1 MAAAYHAPSDRVV
14 HELVGGLM
22 GRRIRWLGVI
32 MVLCLGLVVAQ
43 LVNIQL
49 VKAKQLQT
57 SPFNPR
63 VASQQYINPRG
74 AIYAADGTV
83 LAQSV
88 KTPAG
93 TDTASYPYQ
102 YVRQYPQGPLYAGI
116 TGYDSALYYGTA
128 GIEEQYDS
136 YLGPHQQPPQTLSQL
151 IFRQQQPL
159 TTDNVTLTVQPSL
172 QNAAEQALTTL
183 PPGANKDGAVVVL
196 QPSTGKVLAMVSNP
210 TFDPNPL
217 ASTSLQAEQLAYLS
231 YTQKDHEGF
240 FPLRPIA
247 NRETFPPGS
256 TMKVVTST
264 AAYNLKPSL
273 AGFNYP
279 VQQCQKFSD
288 SNVPLC
294 DQSGPCGGTMTQM
307 LPFSCDPGY
316 AELGV
321 QLGVPIMTQQSELFG
336 YNSVPGI
343 DLPDTSKSIFPTLA
357 PNSQAFLGQ
366 SSIGQYNVQTTAL
379 QNAMVAAG
387 IANKGVLMTPHLMS
401 SISDSQGSLVQTY
414 APKAQST
421 VATAQAAQQVT
432 SLMEGVALTGTAAGV
447 GFPSYLCAAV
457 KTGTAQTDPTTGLT
471 DTWMIG
477 FAPANN
483 PQVAVAVVVP
493 QQANSSD
500 GASVAG
506 PIMKAMMTAAV
517 PQSSVQEPC
526 TVQPVPT
533 SSFTST
539 P

>member
-1 MAAAYHAPSDRVV
+1 
-14 HELVGGLM
+14 M

-32 MVLCLGLVVAQ
+32 MVVCLGLVVAQ

-63 VASQQYINPRG
+63 VASQRYVNPRG
-74 AIYAADGTV
+74 SIYAADGTV
-83 LAQSV
+83 LAKSV

-93 TDTASYPYQ
+93 SDTTGYSYQ

-128 GIEEQYDS
+128 GIEQQYDS

-159 TTDNVTLTVQPSL
+159 TTDSVTLTVQPSL

-196 QPSTGKVLAMVSNP
+196 QPSTGNVLAMVSNP
-210 TFDPNPL
+210 TFDPNTL

-247 NRETFPPGS
+247 SRETFPPGS

-273 AGFNYP
+273 AGFNFP
-279 VQQCQKFSD
+279 VAQCVKFSD
-288 SNVPLC
+288 SNVQLC

-343 DLPDTSKSIFPTLA
+343 DLPNTSKSIFPTLA

-401 SISDSQGSLVQTY
+401 SINDSQGSLVQTY
-414 APKAQST
+414 TPKAEST

-432 SLMEGVALTGTAAGV
+432 SLMEGVISSGTASGV
-447 GFPSYLCAAV
+447 GFPPYLCAAV

-506 PIMKAMMTAAV
+506 PIMKAVLTAAV
-517 PQSSVQEPC
+517 PQSSVQQPC

-533 SSFTST
+533 SSFTSG

>member
-1 MAAAYHAPSDRVV
+1 
-14 HELVGGLM
+14 M

-32 MVLCLGLVVAQ
+32 MVACLGLVVAQ

-49 VKAKQLQT
+49 VKAKALQT

-63 VASQQYINPRG
+63 VSSQVYINPRG
-74 AIYAADGTV
+74 TITAADGTV
-83 LAQSV
+83 LAKSV
-88 KTPAG
+88 PTPAG
-93 TDTASYPYQ
+93 TDRTAYPYH

-116 TGYDSALYYGTA
+116 TGYDSALFYGTA
-128 GIEEQYDS
+128 GIEQQYDS
-136 YLGPHQQPPQTLSQL
+136 FLSAHLPPPQTLSQL
-151 IFRQQQPL
+151 IFRQQQAR
-159 TTDNVTLTVQPSL
+159 TTDNVSLTVEPSL
-172 QNAAEQALTTL
+172 QNAAWQALTTL
-183 PPGANKDGAVVVL
+183 PPGANKDGAVVVM
-196 QPSTGKVLAMVSNP
+196 QPSTGNILAMVSNP

-217 ASTSLQAEQLAYLS
+217 VSTSLHAEQLAYYS
-231 YTQKDHEGF
+231 YIQKDREGF

-264 AAYNLKPSL
+264 AAYNLKPAL
-273 AGFNYP
+273 AGFDYP

-288 SNVPLC
+288 SNKLLC

-321 QLGVPIMTQQSELFG
+321 QLGVPIMTKQAELFG

-343 DLPDTSKSIFPTLA
+343 DLPGTSTSIFPPLA

-387 IANKGVLMTPHLMS
+387 VANGGVLMTPHLMS
-401 SISDSQGSLVQTY
+401 SIHDSQGALVQTY
-414 APKAQST
+414 APKAAAT
-421 VATAQAAQQVT
+421 VSSAQTAQQVT
-432 SLMEGVALTGTAAGV
+432 SLMESVTQPGGTAAGV
-447 GFPSYLCAAV
+447 GFPAYLCAAV

-477 FAPANN
+477 FAPANH

-493 QQANSSD
+493 QQANASD
-500 GASVAG
+500 GAHVAG
-506 PIMKAMMTAAV
+506 PIMKAVLQAAV
-517 PQSSVQEPC
+517 PQASVTQPC
-526 TVQPVPT
+526 NVQPVPT
-533 SSFTST
+533 SAFTSSH
-539 P
+539 

>member
-1 MAAAYHAPSDRVV
+1 
-14 HELVGGLM
+14 M

-32 MVLCLGLVVAQ
+32 MVVCLGLVVAQ

-63 VASQQYINPRG
+63 VASQKYVNPRG
-74 AIYAADGTV
+74 SIYAADGTV
-83 LAQSV
+83 LAKSV

-93 TDTASYPYQ
+93 SDTTGYSYQ

-128 GIEEQYDS
+128 GIEQQYDS

-159 TTDNVTLTVQPSL
+159 TTDSVTLTVQPSL

-196 QPSTGKVLAMVSNP
+196 QPSTGNVLAMVSNP
-210 TFDPNPL
+210 TFDPNTL

-273 AGFNYP
+273 AGFNFP
-279 VQQCQKFSD
+279 VAQCVKFSD
-288 SNVPLC
+288 SNVQLC

-316 AELGV
+316 AEP
-321 QLGVPIMTQQSELFG
+321 GVP
-336 YNSVPGI
+336 P
-343 DLPDTSKSIFPTLA
+343 
-357 PNSQAFLGQ
+357 
-366 SSIGQYNVQTTAL
+366 
-379 QNAMVAAG
+379 
-387 IANKGVLMTPHLMS
+387 
-401 SISDSQGSLVQTY
+401 
-414 APKAQST
+414 
-421 VATAQAAQQVT
+421 
-432 SLMEGVALTGTAAGV
+432 
-447 GFPSYLCAAV
+447 
-457 KTGTAQTDPTTGLT
+457 
-471 DTWMIG
+471 
-477 FAPANN
+477 
-483 PQVAVAVVVP
+483 
-493 QQANSSD
+493 
-500 GASVAG
+500 
-506 PIMKAMMTAAV
+506 
-517 PQSSVQEPC
+517 
-526 TVQPVPT
+526 
-533 SSFTST
+533 
-539 P
+539 

>member
-1 MAAAYHAPSDRVV
+1 
-14 HELVGGLM
+14 M

-49 VKAKQLQT
+49 VKAKQLQS

-63 VASQQYINPRG
+63 IASQRYINPRG
-74 AIYAADGTV
+74 SIYAADGTV
-83 LAQSV
+83 LAKSV

-93 TDTASYPYQ
+93 TNTADYPYQ
-102 YVRQYPQGPLYAGI
+102 YIRQYPQGTLFAGI

-136 YLGPHQQPPQTLSQL
+136 FLGPHQQPPQTLSQL
-151 IFRQQQPL
+151 LFRQQQPR
-159 TTDNVTLTVQPSL
+159 TTDSVTLTVEPSL

-196 QPSTGKVLAMVSNP
+196 QPSTGNVLAMVSNP
-210 TFDPNPL
+210 TFDPNTL
-217 ASTSLQAEQLAYLS
+217 ASTSLAAEQLAYLS

-336 YNSVPGI
+336 YNSVPDI

-357 PNSQAFLGQ
+357 ANSQAFLGQ
-366 SSIGQYNVQTTAL
+366 SSIGQYDVQTTAL
-379 QNAMVAAG
+379 QNAMVASG

-401 SISDSQGSLVQTY
+401 SIHDSQGALVQTY
-414 APKAQST
+414 TPKAEST
-421 VATAQAAQQVT
+421 VATTQAAQQVT

-506 PIMKAMMTAAV
+506 PIMNAVLKAAV
-517 PQSSVQEPC
+517 PQSSVQQPC

-533 SSFTST
+533 SSFASA